1 MYSQII
7 EKSLHKLTPRR
18 RDNFLK
24 SSYRPDSDWWLLAMN
39 SAMASQIVIKGK
51 TGFLR
56 FKVRILNDDKF

>member
-1 MYSQII
+1 MYSQKK
-7 EKSLHKLTPRR
+7 EKSLHKWTPRR
-18 RDNFLK
+18 RENFFK
-24 SSYRPDSDWWLLAMN
+24 SGYCPDSDWWLLAMN

>member
-39 SAMASQIVIKGK
+39 CAMASQIVIKGK

-56 FKVRILNDDKF
+56 SKVRILNDDKF